1 MSNTTA
7 HTDLA
12 TEQVRAWELRPTDTL
27 VDEDTGLALPIT
39 TVTVDEPGRAGRKVH
54 IAALV
59 LGGRTLPLN
68 QFVTIAKRDN
78 TPTGAA
84 ADVEASAA
92 KDQHTLSETACDLIV
107 IEHRLRDVR
116 RWTPET
122 ARTHLDAALSSVAT
136 ALDALHAEHTHRTT
150 TEQEQS

>member
-1 MSNTTA
+1 MTETTA
-7 HTDLA
+7 LD

-27 VDEDTGLALPIT
+27 VDPTTGVAFPIT
-39 TVTVDEPGRAGRKVH
+39 TVSVDEPGRAGRRVH
-54 IAALV
+54 ITALV
-59 LGGRTLPLN
+59 LGARILPLN

-78 TPTGAA
+78 TPTSPA

-92 KDQHTLSETACDLIV
+92 KDRHTLSETACDLIV

-122 ARTHLDAALSSVAT
+122 ARAHLDAALSSVAT

-150 TEQEQS
+150 EQEQS